1 MRFAGFVTDAAKRTL
16 LSEAW
21 VALTPSLKEGW
32 GLTIVEAAAVGTPTV
47 AFRGAGGV
55 EESLVH
61 GRTGLL
67 ADDRGDYTAQV
78 RRLLTDD
85 DLRLA
90 MGAAARAHAARFT
103 WPAAGE
109 RFAALVEGAAHVPA
123 PAPVDRSYLV
133 P

>member
-1 MRFAGFVTDAAKRTL
+1 
-16 LSEAW
+16 

-32 GLTIVEAAAVGTPTV
+32 GLTIVEAGAAGTPTV

-55 EESLVH
+55 EEALVD

-67 ADDRGDYTAQV
+67 ADDPGDFTAKV
-78 RRLLTDD
+78 RLLLTDD
-85 DLRLA
+85 RLRLA
-90 MGAAARAHAARFT
+90 MGAAARAHAALFT

-109 RFAALVEGAAHVPA
+109 RFAALVARAATNA
-123 PAPVDRSYLV
+123 PAAVPPVERSYLV